1 MNRVTSLVVQ
11 WLRLLSVW
19 GVWVRSLVREPRSHM
34 SCGQNTKI
42 QNRNP
47 WRRKW
52 QPTPVFVPGEF
63 HGQRSLAGYS
73 PWGRK
78 ELDTAERLSLHTH
91 NQNFSMLQSEYNL
104 EYKCRL
110 FPLSYYLGLGREAR
124 TGRKTYSRYLIASS
138 LETTDMED
146 VTFLKTAELPEIGI

>member
-1 MNRVTSLVVQ
+1 
-11 WLRLLSVW
+11 
-19 GVWVRSLVREPRSHM
+19 
-34 SCGQNTKI
+34 
-42 QNRNP
+42 
-47 WRRKW
+47 
-52 QPTPVFVPGEF
+52 
-63 HGQRSLAGYS
+63 
-73 PWGRK
+73 
-78 ELDTAERLSLHTH
+78 
-91 NQNFSMLQSEYNL
+91 MLQSEYNL